1 MAQAWYAK
9 QRDLELRIGAAVR
22 VIVTNANPVEGLVD
36 LELDSAV
43 EAVTSKP
50 KNKRQSPRR
59 GDAERRPAPSR
70 RSGKERSKKRS

>member
-1 MAQAWYAK
+1 
-9 QRDLELRIGAAVR
+9 

-50 KNKRQSPRR
+50 KTKRQSPRR
-59 GDAERRPAPSR
+59 GGSDRRAA
-70 RSGKERSKKRS
+70 KERGKKRS